1 MEPSLFTALHLGKMY
16 QISLAMESAPLQDP
30 YSFRSRYIGWS
41 AAALLIEAG
50 GEVNLDAAKTLHHL
64 IESTPF
70 PIGPNMEQDADIYS
84 HLLHCL
90 TQLLENKQIVPWLK
104 KFSAPL
110 CNRYATRII
119 QETLWPDEIKQVQTA
134 HIRRAVLTAWFIPL
148 RQSTGSC
155 FATAPAI
162 LIQKEQPEYFLKDLY
177 DLLSTGQLS
186 RTFGGKR
193 YTVPLS
199 PSTGVGDL
207 QKPLDYLNAPGLQ
220 LAARE
225 ADISLTHPAPSQTVE
240 AFLRQQTLAA
250 LHLSEQDLLDEKHL
264 ISLQMTPLLAKQN
277 MIHYQKPTERGEK
290 IADFERR
297 FAIACRTFCAMT
309 ECVLLRSWEY
319 SLASFADVKLDFT
332 RWNLYVSL
340 GLHPQNEGGIG
351 SALYHTINSE
361 LQTCNQEIEQAH
373 RAYEIALSNVRS
385 REALLHRSSSA
396 HRHQIQAE
404 LTTFMREANSA
415 LEFRDQAIARGR
427 ALADS
432 FPSLIE
438 QYDKALQEQFQE
450 IFDPSIRDPY
460 VDPNTLY
467 NDSPAGFRLMYK
479 HGRADAS
486 LWTLI
491 HSEEDYLQALR
502 SFFSSLERDL
512 VIPPSLS
519 PHFASQITTKLIQHL
534 ATDEFLSSAI
544 QRAKQQGRSSPW
556 HYFSG
561 GTLPKLVQN
570 YYAREKELTELSCT
584 PHSAEELMQFFQM
597 ISQSTTTPLLCHS
610 PTHAFL
616 LRPDWPIA
624 SLHTPQWTLTESMQ
638 EYLVHQL
645 SERLPP
651 PEKPLFLHL
660 FRKNPTAATNQ
671 LFRLQLI
678 DTLHSLPTKRNAQ
691 GIVDAFFYESF
702 PLLTPNE
709 AQKNISLPIE
719 IHSDF
724 IGAAEFFSLA
734 KQKFLKE
741 PFSARDIDAQLIQTM
756 RQHHFAY
763 PAPYLFADTNW
774 AGWSFGWIHN
784 PITSELEL
792 WRFNRIATK
801 GFPMHEWKPYF
812 SAQNSLPWIVLSKS
826 EEYKNF

>member
-1 MEPSLFTALHLGKMY
+1 MY
-16 QISLAMESAPLQDP
+16 QISFAMEAAPLQDP
-30 YSFRSRYIGWS
+30 YSFRSRYIGWR
-41 AAALLIEAG
+41 AAAYLMDPS
-50 GEVNLDAAKTLHHL
+50 GEVNLNNAKELHHL
-64 IESTPF
+64 VQSTPF

-90 TQLLENKQIVPWLK
+90 TQLLENQQIVLWLK
-104 KFSAPL
+104 KFSIPL
-110 CNRYATRII
+110 CHRHAVRII
-119 QETLWPDEIKQVQTA
+119 QETLLPDKINQVQTS
-134 HIRRAVLTAWFIPL
+134 HIRRAALTAWFTPL
-148 RQSTGSC
+148 RQNTGSC

-162 LIQKEQPEYFLKDLY
+162 LIQREQPEYFLKDLY
-177 DLLSTGQLS
+177 DLLSTGQFS

-199 PSTGVGDL
+199 PSPGVGDL
-207 QKPLDYLNAPGLQ
+207 QKPLDHLAAPGLQ
-220 LAARE
+220 MAASE
-225 ADISLTHPAPSQTVE
+225 ANIPLTVSTTSQTVE
-240 AFLRQQTLAA
+240 IFLREQTLTA

-277 MIHYQKPTERGEK
+277 MIHYQKPTERGER

-297 FAIACRTFCAMT
+297 FALACNTFRAVT
-309 ECVLLRSWEY
+309 ECALLRSWEY
-319 SLASFADVKLDFT
+319 SLASFTDVKLDFT

-351 SALYHTINSE
+351 SALYHAINSE
-361 LQTCNQEIEQAH
+361 LQICNQEIEQAH

-385 REALLHRSSSA
+385 REAILHRSGGA

-404 LTTFMREANSA
+404 LTTFMREANTA
-415 LEFRDQAIARGR
+415 LEFRDQAVAKGR

-450 IFDPSIRDPY
+450 IFDPSIRDPH
-460 VDPNTLY
+460 VNPMTLY

-479 HGRADAS
+479 HGRTDAS

-491 HSEEDYLQALR
+491 HSEEDYLQSLR

-512 VIPPSLS
+512 TLPSALS
-519 PHFASQITTKLIQHL
+519 RHFASQITTKVIQHL
-534 ATDEFLSSAI
+534 ATDEFLSSAM
-544 QRAKQQGRSSPW
+544 QRARQEGRSSPW

-570 YYAREKELTELSCT
+570 YYAREKELTELAFI
-584 PHSAEELMQFFQM
+584 PHSAEELMQFFQTTT
-597 ISQSTTTPLLCHS
+597 QGKTTPLLCHS

-616 LRPDWPIA
+616 LRPDWPIS
-624 SLHTPQWTLTESMQ
+624 SLHAPKWTLTEPMQ
-638 EYLVHQL
+638 EYLAHQL
-645 SERLPP
+645 NERLPP
-651 PEKPLFLHL
+651 LEKPLFLHL
-660 FRKNPTAATNQ
+660 FRKHATATTNQ

-678 DTLHSLPTKRNAQ
+678 DTLHSLPTKRNAE
-691 GIVDAFFYESF
+691 GIVDSLFYECF
-702 PLLTPNE
+702 PLLTPRE
-709 AQKNISLPIE
+709 AQKAMPLPIE

-724 IGAAEFFSLA
+724 ISAIEFFSLA

-741 PFSARDIDAQLIQTM
+741 PFSSHDIEAKLIQNM
-756 RQHHFAY
+756 RQHHLAY

-784 PITSELEL
+784 PITYELEL

-812 SAQNSLPWIVLSKS
+812 SAQNTLPWIVLSKS